1 MVGGSRCVVVVGLG
15 SVERGTDVVEGEG
28 GGAGVGVVEGEGGGA
43 GAGVVEGE
51 GGGAGAGV
59 IEGRR
64 RGTEGEGE
72 ATIGWV
78 GSGEWVTNP
87 RFWLYMNP
95 V

>member
-1 MVGGSRCVVVVGLG
+1 MVGGSRCAVVVGLG
-15 SVERGTDVVEGEG
+15 SVERGTDVV
-28 GGAGVGVVEGEGGGA
+28 
-43 GAGVVEGE
+43 
-51 GGGAGAGV
+51 
-59 IEGRR
+59 EGRR